1 MTLTARYAVVICFVL
16 FACGCT
22 VSHWIGSGQ
31 FVDEKGMV
39 IHHAEDIVIA
49 IPDRRLPNYEMLTFN
64 LKWIGIPV
72 GAVTMTVNGVRT
84 INGRDAYMLEAR
96 FKSNKFLSAI
106 YNIDDRFVSY
116 MDVEKLY
123 TLRQEV
129 YRNEGNY
136 RKEAVT
142 DFDQVNHK
150 AYFRNAVDKSEKV
163 MDIPPGVQDTVSA
176 CYYFLML
183 PLKVGDRV
191 DFYVYN
197 SEQTYQLIGV
207 VEEKL
212 FMRTPALG
220 IKEAFRMQPYVKQDG
235 KQVEKGTL
243 VAYFSCDKRRMP
255 IMGKLKGVIFTEAV
269 FTLGKVTSSEG
280 SAARR

>member
-1 MTLTARYAVVICFVL
+1 MKTLKGYFIAICL
-16 FACGCT
+16 ALLAGGCT

-31 FVDEKGMV
+31 FVDEKGIA
-39 IHHAEDIVIA
+39 IHRAEDIVIA
-49 IPDRRLPNYEMLTFN
+49 IPDRRLPDYEMLTFN
-64 LKWIGIPV
+64 LKWVGIPV
-72 GAVTMTVNGVRT
+72 GSVTLTVNGIRN
-84 INGRDAYMLEAR
+84 INGRDAYLLEAR
-96 FKSNKFLSAI
+96 FKSNRFLSAI

-129 YRNEGNY
+129 YRKEGNY

-150 AYFRNAVDKSEKV
+150 AYFKNAVDKSEKV
-163 MDIPPGVQDTVSA
+163 IDIPPAVQDTLSA
-176 CYYFLML
+176 CYYFLLL
-183 PLKVGDRV
+183 PLKIGDRI

-207 VEEKL
+207 IEEKL
-212 FMRTPALG
+212 FMRIPALG
-220 IKEAFRMQPYVKQDG
+220 MKEAFRMQPYVKQGG

-243 VAYFSCDKRRMP
+243 VAYFSCDKRRIP
-255 IMGKLKGVIFTEAV
+255 LMGKLKGVIFTEAV
-269 FTLGKVTSSEG
+269 FTLGKVTSSHG
-280 SAARR
+280 AVSAR